1 MVIGPNRRYN
11 DKKSEN
17 QDAREVLLAAA
28 TALFA
33 QKGYAGTSVREIVER
48 AGVTKPVLYYY
59 FENKEG
65 IFRAIL
71 EWATELQKEMLGE
84 VLERGGSAL
93 DQLIRLWR
101 IVYKGVTEY
110 QDLFNM
116 IYNLI
121 FGPPEGA
128 PSYDFELFQREMVR
142 TIKAI
147 YLEGLA
153 KGEVKQADPDEVAVL
168 ILSLIDYS
176 LHLDRVNP
184 DAIDPERPE
193 RLMHLAFRGLAQA
206 NVSP

>member
-1 MVIGPNRRYN
+1 MP
-11 DKKSEN
+11 
-17 QDAREVLLAAA
+17 
-28 TALFA
+28 
-33 QKGYAGTSVREIVER
+33 
-48 AGVTKPVLYYY
+48 
-59 FENKEG
+59 
-65 IFRAIL
+65 
-71 EWATELQKEMLGE
+71 
-84 VLERGGSAL
+84 
-93 DQLIRLWR
+93 
-101 IVYKGVTEY
+101 
-110 QDLFNM
+110 
-116 IYNLI
+116 
-121 FGPPEGA
+121 GPPEGA

-193 RLMHLAFRGLAQA
+193 RLMRLAFQGLAQA